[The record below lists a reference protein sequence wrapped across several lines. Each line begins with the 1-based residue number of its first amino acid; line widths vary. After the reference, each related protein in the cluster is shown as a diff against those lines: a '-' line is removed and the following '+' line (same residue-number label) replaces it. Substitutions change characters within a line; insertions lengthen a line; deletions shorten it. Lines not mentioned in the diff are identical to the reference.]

1 MSLTPGTLLNDRYRI
16 VSTLGQ
22 GGMGSVYRAE
32 DEILGISVAVKE
44 NLFLSEEYARQF
56 QREAKI
62 LASLRHPNLPR
73 VGDYCAIQGQGQYLI
88 MDYIEGEDL
97 RQRIE
102 RLGTIPEEDVILI
115 GVAICDALSYLHS
128 RRPSVVHRDLKPGN
142 IKITPEGE
150 IVLVDFGLAKLMLD
164 SQVTTTG
171 ARAMTPGYSPPEQY
185 GTARTDQ
192 RTDIYSLG
200 ATLYA
205 ALTGIIPEDG
215 LARATGKARLTPI
228 RQIQP
233 RVRRSL
239 ATAIEKSLE
248 VEPEKRFQT
257 ADEFKKAL
265 LEAGTISPNTHQ
277 RLFISP
283 PPAPVLEKSDQI
295 AATVKEA
302 HPNNHSL
309 QPSAQRPARPPL
321 VSDYA
326 KKVGGA
332 LLIIVLLAG
341 GYYAYATYGLNGSFF
356 PPFSPETSEATL
368 TQSLPAAAPETTL
381 TTVPGGPTS
390 SQTNTPPIRSTATY
404 PLASANASPMPVDAE
419 GAEIAFASDRTGVM
433 QIWLMDSTGNEQRQ
447 LTNMPAGACQPSWS
461 PDGENVAFISPC
473 EGKSLYHEKA
483 MIYIVNVDGTNL
495 QPLPVTQL
503 GDFDPAWSP
512 DGQRIAFTSL
522 RTGREHIFVYNLEDQ
537 SMAELSDTRYPDMHP
552 AWHPSG
558 KQLAFVRQVHFNHI
572 WVMTDKGQTEFQF
585 STSGNVNDLWP
596 VWSPDGMFILFSRTQ
611 ISPEI
616 PWLLKLDY
624 EDRGIG
630 PEIRIPSLGSNIPD
644 PGPIAE
650 VSISPD
656 GKSVIFESWP
666 DGNNHDIYSMDLD
679 GNNLLRLTSDPGFD
693 FDPSWRPVQP

>member
-215 LARATGKARLTPI
+215 LARATGKARLTPF
-228 RQIQP
+228 
-233 RVRRSL
+233 
-239 ATAIEKSLE
+239 A
-248 VEPEKRFQT
+248 
-257 ADEFKKAL
+257 
-265 LEAGTISPNTHQ
+265 
-277 RLFISP
+277 
-283 PPAPVLEKSDQI
+283 
-295 AATVKEA
+295 
-302 HPNNHSL
+302 
-309 QPSAQRPARPPL
+309 
-321 VSDYA
+321 
-326 KKVGGA
+326 
-332 LLIIVLLAG
+332 
-341 GYYAYATYGLNGSFF
+341 
-356 PPFSPETSEATL
+356 
-368 TQSLPAAAPETTL
+368 
-381 TTVPGGPTS
+381 
-390 SQTNTPPIRSTATY
+390 RST
-404 PLASANASPMPVDAE
+404 P
-419 GAEIAFASDRTGVM
+419 GAAQPGNRHRKIPGSRARKAFSDRG
-433 QIWLMDSTGNEQRQ
+433 
-447 LTNMPAGACQPSWS
+447 
-461 PDGENVAFISPC
+461 
-473 EGKSLYHEKA
+473 
-483 MIYIVNVDGTNL
+483 
-495 QPLPVTQL
+495 
-503 GDFDPAWSP
+503 
-512 DGQRIAFTSL
+512 
-522 RTGREHIFVYNLEDQ
+522 
-537 SMAELSDTRYPDMHP
+537 
-552 AWHPSG
+552 
-558 KQLAFVRQVHFNHI
+558 
-572 WVMTDKGQTEFQF
+572 
-585 STSGNVNDLWP
+585 
-596 VWSPDGMFILFSRTQ
+596 
-611 ISPEI
+611 
-616 PWLLKLDY
+616 
-624 EDRGIG
+624 
-630 PEIRIPSLGSNIPD
+630 
-644 PGPIAE
+644 
-650 VSISPD
+650 
-656 GKSVIFESWP
+656 
-666 DGNNHDIYSMDLD
+666 
-679 GNNLLRLTSDPGFD
+679 
-693 FDPSWRPVQP
+693 